1 MAFGPRTVARIHYQA
16 AGSNPAV
23 HCENVVASDVA
34 TFSPIGRSI
43 RAASPGSLRLTLP
56 DSSGTVDF
64 LNVSAGETIPVYFSR
79 VNSTNTTASGFV
91 VYY

>member
-1 MAFGPRTVARIHYQA
+1 MGFEQKTVDRIHYQA
-16 AGSNPAV
+16 AGANPAV
-23 HCENVVASDVA
+23 HAENVVASDVN

-43 RAASPGSLRLTLP
+43 RAASGGSLRLTLP
-56 DSSGTVDF
+56 NSDTVDF
-64 LNVSAGETIPVYFSR
+64 LSVEAGETIPCYFVR

>member
-1 MAFGPRTVARIHYQA
+1 MAFGAKTVSRIHYQA
-16 AGSNPAV
+16 AGANPAV
-23 HCENVVASDVA
+23 HAENVVASDVD
-34 TFSPIGRSI
+34 TFSPLGRSI

-56 DSSGTVDF
+56 DSSGVVDF
-64 LNVSAGETIPVYFSR
+64 LAVSAGETIPMYFSR